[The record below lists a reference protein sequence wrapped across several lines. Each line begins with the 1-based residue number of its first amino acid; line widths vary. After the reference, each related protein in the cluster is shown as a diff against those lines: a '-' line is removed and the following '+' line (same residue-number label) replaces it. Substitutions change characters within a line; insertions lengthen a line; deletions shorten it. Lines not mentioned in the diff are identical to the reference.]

1 MNILYIAYSCNP
13 FAGSEDKIGWCVPYE
28 SSKTNKV
35 YVITK
40 EEQREPVEKY
50 LQSHP
55 LKNIKF
61 YYVDIPNFYKKIFK
75 GFMYSGRLNVWNRR
89 VLPLAKKICADQ
101 KIDIIHQITPI
112 EFRAIGD
119 YGKIANIKFVCGPLG
134 GGESLPNGLKNYAKG
149 HEIIEVVRSGINR
162 WYRFKLRITGKLNRC
177 DYIMFANKETR
188 DFLGLDEKFPLVTE
202 IAADEISIEK
212 RTISNDIND
221 ERVFLFAGR
230 MVYRKGLELLFDAI
244 MEIPDE
250 WKYIV
255 KIVGD
260 GSDFL
265 HLKHRC
271 ESNSLLSAHVQFMGA
286 VQYSEM
292 QREYE
297 LSDVLI
303 MPSIRETTG
312 TVLIEAMSQGMPVI
326 TINKFGGAILVDENT
341 GWLYNG
347 ENRKSYIDGLK
358 NAMVACIENPKEVER
373 RGQNAREKVKGYTW
387 KRKCNQYEEIYKS
400 LNCVD

>member
-40 EEQREPVEKY
+40 EEQREPVERY

-55 LKNIKF
+55 LENIKF
-61 YYVDIPNFYKKIFK
+61 YYVDIPGFYKKIFK
-75 GFMYSGRLNVWNRR
+75 GFMYSGRLNIWNKR
-89 VLPLAKKICADQ
+89 VFPLAKKICADQ
-101 KIDIIHQITPI
+101 KIDVIHQITPI

-177 DYIMFANKETR
+177 DYIMFANRETR
-188 DFLGLDEKFPLVTE
+188 DFLGLDGTVPLVTE
-202 IAADEISIEK
+202 IAADEISIEE
-212 RTISNDIND
+212 RTVPKDINK
-221 ERVFLFAGR
+221 ELVFLFAGR

-255 KIVGD
+255 KIVGT
-260 GSDFL
+260 GPELS

-286 VQYSEM
+286 VEYSEM

-297 LSDVLI
+297 MSDVLI

-312 TVLIEAMSQGMPVI
+312 TVLIEAMSQGMPII

-341 GWLYNG
+341 GWLYSG
-347 ENRKSYIDGLK
+347 ENQKSYIAGLK
-358 NAMVACIENPKEVER
+358 NAMVACIVNPKEVER
-373 RGQNAREKVKGYTW
+373 RGQNARKKVKDYTW
-387 KRKCNQYEEIYKS
+387 KRKCDQYEKIYKR
-400 LNCVD
+400 LNCN